1 MVVNMNFSQEEIKGI
16 LVKHVHLTRATKDH
30 AEQFKKFLVNEIEE
44 NNHKMIVDLSECEF
58 IDSTFISALV
68 TALKAIN
75 RKGGSLKIAASHSE
89 VQSVLE
95 LTGMVKVFEI
105 YKNVKAAS
113 DSFNPSTI
121 NSLP

>member
-1 MVVNMNFSQEEIKGI
+1 MEIEMKIDLDFSQEEIKGI
-16 LVKHVHLTRATKDH
+16 LVKHVHLTRATKDN
-30 AEQFKKFLVNEIEE
+30 AEEFKKFLMNDIEE
-44 NNHKMIVDLSECEF
+44 NHHKMIVDLSECEF

-75 RKGGSLKIAASHSE
+75 QKGGSLKIIANHSE

-105 YKNVKAAS
+105 HKDVKEAV
-113 DSFNPSTI
+113 DSYHP
-121 NSLP
+121 